1 MLVYTNG
8 CSHSANR
15 GTGWPAQL
23 MNALCG
29 VRNYS
34 HHEMNSF
41 MNNIFE
47 VSVDW
52 VEKFSEL
59 KKQIENPVHNLIDSA
74 DHGKSNQKIYIE
86 TIDWVTRL
94 MKINKK
100 PHLVVIQ
107 WSGPERK
114 LDYNYDDALTYDY
127 DKHKEIFYHSIDINP
142 HDSFSRGLI
151 PEPLASKM
159 TIQYMLLLQS
169 FLKSHNIEYAFI
181 PYMKLQSDEFVQP
194 ELRYLDKRKLTT
206 DLFKGHRD
214 DFRRRCIVEDY
225 NGHPNLIS
233 SNEIVDKVLDIINLS
248 EFKTGY
254 GILEM
259 ENALNHYREENK
271 MFKNIKKNYNKLNDG
286 EESILNKLFKP
297 LL

>member
-15 GTGWPAQL
+15 GTGWPVQL
-23 MNALCG
+23 MTALCG
-29 VRNYS
+29 YRNYS
-34 HHEMNSF
+34 HHEMNAF

-59 KKQIENPVHNLIDSA
+59 KKQIEKPVHNLIDSA
-74 DHGKSNQKIYIE
+74 DHGKNNQKIYIE

-114 LDYNYDDALTYDY
+114 LDYDYDEALTYDY
-127 DKHKEIFYHSIDINP
+127 DKHKEIFHHSIDINP

-159 TIQYMLLLQS
+159 TIQYMLLLQT

-181 PYMKLQSDEFVQP
+181 PYMELQNDTFVQP
-194 ELRYLDKRKLTT
+194 ELRYLDRRKLTT
-206 DLFKGHRD
+206 DLFEGHRN
-214 DFRRRCIVEDY
+214 DFRKRCIVQDY

-233 SNEIVDKVLDIINLS
+233 SNEIVDKVLDILNLS

-254 GILEM
+254 GVLEM
-259 ENALNHYREENK
+259 ENALNHYRKENE
-271 MFKNIKKNYNKLNDG
+271 MFKNIKKNYSKLNDG
-286 EESILNKLFKP
+286 EESILSKLLKP
-297 LL
+297 LV

>member
-1 MLVYTNG
+1 MLVYANG

-15 GTGWPAQL
+15 GTGWPVQL

-29 VRNYS
+29 YKNFS
-34 HHEMNSF
+34 HHELNAF

-52 VEKFSEL
+52 VEKFSEI
-59 KKQIENPVHNLIDSA
+59 KEQIEKPVHSLIDSA
-74 DHGKSNQKIYIE
+74 DHGKNNQKSYIE

-114 LDYNYDDALTYDY
+114 LDYDYDEAITYDY
-127 DKHKEIFYHSIDINP
+127 DKHKEIFHHSIDVNP
-142 HDSFSRGLI
+142 HDSFNRGLI

-159 TIQYMLLLQS
+159 TIQYMLLLQT
-169 FLKSHNIEYAFI
+169 FLKSHDIEYAFI
-181 PYMKLQSDEFVQP
+181 PYMKLQNDNFVQP
-194 ELRYLDKRKLTT
+194 ELRYLDRRKVTT
-206 DLFKGHRD
+206 DLFEGHRD
-214 DFRRRCIVEDY
+214 DFRKRGLVEDY

-233 SNEIVDKVLDIINLS
+233 SNEIVDKVLDILNLS

-254 GILEM
+254 GVLEM
-259 ENALNHYREENK
+259 ENALKHYRNNNE
-271 MFKNIKKNYNKLNDG
+271 MFKKIKKNYDKLNDG
-286 EESILNKLFKP
+286 EESVLNKLLKP
-297 LL
+297 LF

>member
-1 MLVYTNG
+1 MLVYANG

-15 GTGWPAQL
+15 GTGWPVQL

-29 VRNYS
+29 YKNFS
-34 HHEMNSF
+34 HHELNAF

-52 VEKFSEL
+52 VEKFSEI
-59 KKQIENPVHNLIDSA
+59 KEQIEKPVHSLIDSA
-74 DHGKSNQKIYIE
+74 DHGKNNQKIYIE

-114 LDYNYDDALTYDY
+114 LDYDYDEAITYDY
-127 DKHKEIFYHSIDINP
+127 DKHKEIFHHSIDVNP

-159 TIQYMLLLQS
+159 TIQYMLLLQT
-169 FLKSHNIEYAFI
+169 FLKSHDIEYAFI
-181 PYMKLQSDEFVQP
+181 PYMKLQNDNFVQP
-194 ELRYLDKRKLTT
+194 ELRYLDRRKITT
-206 DLFKGHRD
+206 DLFEGHRD
-214 DFRRRCIVEDY
+214 DFRKRGLVEDY

-233 SNEIVDKVLDIINLS
+233 SNEIVDKVLDILNLS

-254 GILEM
+254 GVLEM
-259 ENALNHYREENK
+259 ENVLNHYRKENE
-271 MFKNIKKNYNKLNDG
+271 MFKKIKKNYNKLNDG
-286 EESILNKLFKP
+286 EESVLDKLLKP
-297 LL
+297 LF

>member
-1 MLVYTNG
+1 MLVYANG

-15 GTGWPAQL
+15 GTGWPVQL

-29 VRNYS
+29 YKNFS
-34 HHEMNSF
+34 HHELNAF

-52 VEKFSEL
+52 VEKFSEI
-59 KKQIENPVHNLIDSA
+59 KEQIEKPVHSLIDSA
-74 DHGKSNQKIYIE
+74 DHGKNNQKIYIE

-114 LDYNYDDALTYDY
+114 LDYDYDEAITYDY
-127 DKHKEIFYHSIDINP
+127 DKHKEIFHHSIDVNP
-142 HDSFSRGLI
+142 HDSFNRGLI

-159 TIQYMLLLQS
+159 TIQYMLLLQT
-169 FLKSHNIEYAFI
+169 FLKSHDIEYAFI
-181 PYMKLQSDEFVQP
+181 PYMKLQNDNFVQP
-194 ELRYLDKRKLTT
+194 ELRYLDRRKITT
-206 DLFKGHRD
+206 DLFEGHRD
-214 DFRRRCIVEDY
+214 DFRKRGLVEDY

-233 SNEIVDKVLDIINLS
+233 SNEIVDKVLDILNLS

-254 GILEM
+254 GVLEM
-259 ENALNHYREENK
+259 ENVLNHYRKENE
-271 MFKNIKKNYNKLNDG
+271 MFKKIKKNYNKLNDG
-286 EESILNKLFKP
+286 EESVLDKLLKP
-297 LL
+297 LF

>member
-1 MLVYTNG
+1 MLVYANG

-15 GTGWPAQL
+15 GTGWPVQL

-29 VRNYS
+29 YKNFS
-34 HHEMNSF
+34 HHELNAF

-52 VEKFSEL
+52 VEKFSEI
-59 KKQIENPVHNLIDSA
+59 KEQIEKPVHSLIDSA
-74 DHGKSNQKIYIE
+74 DHGKNNQKIYIE

-114 LDYNYDDALTYDY
+114 LDYDYDEAITYDY
-127 DKHKEIFYHSIDINP
+127 DKHKEIFHHSIDVNP
-142 HDSFSRGLI
+142 HDSFNRGLI

-159 TIQYMLLLQS
+159 TIQYMLLLQT
-169 FLKSHNIEYAFI
+169 FLKSHDIEYAFI
-181 PYMKLQSDEFVQP
+181 PYMKLQNDNFVQP
-194 ELRYLDKRKLTT
+194 ELRYLDRRKVTT
-206 DLFKGHRD
+206 DLFEGHRD
-214 DFRRRCIVEDY
+214 DFRKRGLVEDY

-233 SNEIVDKVLDIINLS
+233 SNEIVDKVLDILNLS

-254 GILEM
+254 GVLEM
-259 ENALNHYREENK
+259 ENALKHYRNNNE
-271 MFKNIKKNYNKLNDG
+271 MFKKIKKNYDKLNDG
-286 EESILNKLFKP
+286 EESVLNKLLKP
-297 LL
+297 LF